1 MAGLMWKRACLILFL
16 LSAGFIWTSALLGMA
31 YFNDVPSDPAPWLLM
46 AIPLVPLYGWW
57 RIRSMEV
64 TAEDIERSR

>member
-1 MAGLMWKRACLILFL
+1 MWKTTCLILFL
-16 LSAGFIWTSALLGMA
+16 VSAAFLWTSVLLGMA
-31 YFNDVPSDPAPWLLM
+31 YFNDFSLNLGALVALGVPLA
-46 AIPLVPLYGWW
+46 PLYGWW